1 MYAPLKYIQ
10 RLAVTKKL
18 SKTGYHIALRKNLHK
33 QSLNKDIQAFQ
44 KQRFFFQSWLSHE
57 LLESFLCNLMWLNQN
72 LVNQLVTFVFGL
84 RKLGIVVINL
94 QESW

>member
-44 KQRFFFQSWLSHE
+44 KQRFFFKAD
-57 LLESFLCNLMWLNQN
+57 FLINFKNH
-72 LVNQLVTFVFGL
+72 FY
-84 RKLGIVVINL
+84 VI
-94 QESW
+94 

>member
-44 KQRFFFQSWLSHE
+44 KQSFFSKLTFSW
-57 LLESFLCNLMWLNQN
+57 
-72 LVNQLVTFVFGL
+72 
-84 RKLGIVVINL
+84 IVRII
-94 QESW
+94 SM